1 VQGCHPERS
10 RGNPSWMVLLL
21 SNYGTRI
28 WNGDPAERAGS
39 FFKGSASL
47 KNATM
52 AERLSRSLTP

>member
-1 VQGCHPERS
+1 
-10 RGNPSWMVLLL
+10 MVLLL

-28 WNGDPAERAGS
+28 WNGDSAETAGS

-47 KNATM
+47 KNATV